1 MFGPGHRLVKK
12 NLAGRGL
19 TNIEKH
25 CSRICSALWSLL
37 YRSSAAKPPPCSN
50 VPTPNPTL
58 RQSNLTNIP
67 WAATLISAIFCTG
80 QWPGGWGSWAVW
92 TDPSVAICR
101 GCNRTTC
108 LFYTILQDE
117 QFKLFKVQWITS
129 NPMTQLL
136 LFFTAGMQSDMWD
149 LKCGGAETAPP
160 PIHGM
165 WVKRDKVCWITL
177 TAAAF
182 CAVCRRNEHTCCVSY
197 RLDFRLFWS
206 AWQILLKYDISGREI
221 VRRIYVPTQEEGR
234 WHPRWNSELYNA
246 E

>member
-160 PIHGM
+160 QSMACEWNGTKSVELLWQPQLSVRCAEEMNTRAVFHIG
-165 WVKRDKVCWITL
+165 WISAFFDLLDRFCWNMTL
-177 TAAAF
+177 
-182 CAVCRRNEHTCCVSY
+182 V
-197 RLDFRLFWS
+197 
-206 AWQILLKYDISGREI
+206 
-221 VRRIYVPTQEEGR
+221 EGK
-234 WHPRWNSELYNA
+234 
-246 E
+246 